1 MMRPQ
6 LARGDSGLEECP
18 STTRVYPPTSAYSH
32 YLNQSKPPPTPHNPH
47 PSRLTNLSSGI
58 TANLNTN
65 KNPPNIKIPP
75 ATKLAPIATR

>member
-6 LARGDSGLEECP
+6 RARCDRGLEELP
-18 STTRVYPPTSAYSH
+18 PITRVYPPTSAYSH
-32 YLNQSKPPPTPHNPH
+32 YLNQSKPFPHTPH

-58 TANLNTN
+58 TASLNTN

-75 ATKLAPIATR
+75 ATKLAPIAAR